1 MKNLK
6 HIILIA
12 ASLWAS
18 AEAIDEAVVITP
30 DEAMAHNFGPNH
42 EYRFMNFLNLA
53 VEQFSKRPSSTHPE
67 MAAMHNKVM
76 SILDWNLRHPLIGAN
91 GPAYNLDLVK
101 ITLDHEMFQPLH
113 QGALTAL
120 TNQLVL
126 EGLDKD
132 NVAHHQYPQ
141 MDALYLAAAQLSK
154 RSLTTNP
161 EMQPLMNKVVA
172 ILDYSLCNPSTT
184 YGNGRPIYNED
195 FLEIIF
201 SYNVFESLHPKAF
214 AALSNL
220 LVLESFAWSFLHQEY
235 EHRKALKLA
244 VTLLPLAHPEIP
256 LLSAVMEI
264 LKCNINNQVE
274 NDMNIRHDPVLL
286 EITLAHDMFSDL
298 HESALAALTSQL
310 TLSN

>member
-1 MKNLK
+1 MKKLK

-18 AEAIDEAVVITP
+18 AEAIDEVVAVTP

-53 VEQFSKRPSSTHPE
+53 VGQLSKRPPSTHPE

-76 SILDWNLRHPLIGAN
+76 SILDYNLRHPLVAAN
-91 GPAYNLDLVK
+91 GPAYNLDLLR
-101 ITLDHEMFQPLH
+101 ITLDHQMFQPLH
-113 QGALTAL
+113 GAAVIAL

-132 NVAHHQYPQ
+132 DVAYHKYPQ
-141 MDALYLAAAQLSK
+141 MDALYLAADQLSK
-154 RSLTTNP
+154 RSPTTNP

-172 ILDYSLCNPSTT
+172 ILDYSLCNPSTS
-184 YGNGRPIYNED
+184 YARERPIYNED
-195 FLEIIF
+195 FLEIILTHAIF
-201 SYNVFESLHPKAF
+201 QPLHPKAF
-214 AALSNL
+214 TALSNL
-220 LVLESFAWSFLHQEY
+220 LVLESFVWGFLYQEY
-235 EHRKALKLA
+235 EHRKALNLA
-244 VTLLPLAHPEIP
+244 VTLLPSIHPEMP
-256 LLSAVMEI
+256 LLTAVTEI
-264 LKCNINNQVE
+264 LRCNINNQVE

-310 TLSN
+310 TSL